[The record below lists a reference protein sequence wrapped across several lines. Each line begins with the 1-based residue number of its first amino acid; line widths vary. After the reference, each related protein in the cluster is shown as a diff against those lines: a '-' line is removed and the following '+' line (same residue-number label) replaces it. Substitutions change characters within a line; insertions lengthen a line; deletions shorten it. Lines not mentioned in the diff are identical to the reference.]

1 MCKKHRQYLVEKFK
15 TVDYVSATTDIWSRN
30 NLSFIAVSVHYLDPI
45 TFKLETFFIAC
56 EHFVGRHTH
65 ETIAEKLHG
74 ILKSYGILEKTFFVT
89 SDNASSYVSVF
100 QRFGDNYDSFVHRN
114 SDDDHEDERY
124 DDDDENTDSY
134 DSHVGSDDDDYGVYE
149 EDDSHSEGN
158 SSNNVHNDGENYRVS
173 ALPLNLFDV
182 CGEQLKHISRIA
194 CVCHLMDKV
203 GSKDSEKAL
212 TNVEYCEMHN
222 RAFEKLKGIWDMK
235 KSRVCA
241 EKFFEITRKK
251 LIIPHRIRWMK
262 TYDAVS
268 CFAKIIYEFLLLK
281 NIYDLIVD
289 STHSIN

>member
-1 MCKKHRQYLVEKFK
+1 MSPCSSDSVTIMIL
-15 TVDYVSATTDIWSRN
+15 
-30 NLSFIAVSVHYLDPI
+30 LFIVILMMTMRMRDMMMMMKIQIVMI
-45 TFKLETFFIAC
+45 VMLEVIEF
-56 EHFVGRHTH
+56 H
-65 ETIAEKLHG
+65 
-74 ILKSYGILEKTFFVT
+74 
-89 SDNASSYVSVF
+89 
-100 QRFGDNYDSFVHRN
+100 
-114 SDDDHEDERY
+114 
-124 DDDDENTDSY
+124 
-134 DSHVGSDDDDYGVYE
+134 
-149 EDDSHSEGN
+149 
-158 SSNNVHNDGENYRVS
+158 ENYRVS